1 MCSET
6 PRSVRRGLLDFNF
19 ARKIMPNIGQVLR
32 DEIARISR
40 RESRKQSSVLQRA
53 SAVYRRDIA
62 ALKREIATL
71 RREVKK
77 KPSSKSAAVE
87 ASAETKGKLRFRAD
101 GFRTMRRRLG
111 LSASQLG
118 KLLGVSEQSIYNWET
133 KTATPRSSHL
143 PTIARLR
150 TMGKREVQQLL
161 ERA

>member
-19 ARKIMPNIGQVLR
+19 ARKTMPNIGQVLR

-53 SAVYRRDIA
+53 SAAYRRDIA

>member
-1 MCSET
+1 
-6 PRSVRRGLLDFNF
+6 
-19 ARKIMPNIGQVLR
+19 MPNIGQVLR

-40 RESRKQSSVLQRA
+40 RESRKQSTALQRA
-53 SAVYRRDIA
+53 SAAHRRDIA

-71 RREVKK
+71 RRDLKK
-77 KPSSKSAAVE
+77 ASSSKAPAVETSAA
-87 ASAETKGKLRFRAD
+87 ASGKLRFRAD

-111 LSASQLG
+111 LSAAQLG

-150 TMGKREVQQLL
+150 TMGKREALQLL
-161 ERA
+161 ERAKS